1 MRPCDLKATR
11 CQIEGTTR
19 LAYHVGV
26 RNPALVEGK
35 LPGLPAKIPDSR
47 DRCTGTI
54 VGQAAARLFDEEC
67 RNAFVRLRRVHGLGP
82 RQYENGNETGR
93 AHVRTPATNAHLLCR
108 LLPAKQTKHK

>member
-26 RNPALVEGK
+26 RNPALVKGK
-35 LPGLPAKIPDSR
+35 FPGLPAKISDFR

-82 RQYENGNETGR
+82 RRSEEHTSELQSLMRISYAVFCLKKKNKNT
-93 AHVRTPATNAHLLCR
+93 
-108 LLPAKQTKHK
+108 Q